1 MRIHH
6 SYTWHF
12 RYSGF
17 LNSRLHLLS
26 NSVLLFLLIS
36 STFAFGQGYK
46 VTANLTSHTILI
58 GDQVDLSLGFSF
70 PNGTQVIWP
79 TIQDTILGNIQVIY
93 RSKIDTSFSADKKT
107 VQLTQKLKLTCFDS
121 GFYTIPPIR
130 FLYRNLPDTTIRSE
144 QTEIQVLTVHT
155 LAVDT
160 TQAIKPIKGPV
171 KIGFSLMDYLP
182 WIIAG
187 LLFFGIAGFLIFYYF
202 KRKKGEPIFVLRPAV
217 KYQPHELAL
226 MELEKLR
233 VKKLWQ
239 AGKIKDY
246 HTELTEII
254 RTYIEDRFHLM
265 AMESTTGEILEDIEN
280 KTLVLKEYREILD
293 KTLSMADLVKFA
305 KYLPLPEEHE
315 KSLDYAIDFIN
326 KTIPTPDFPL
336 QNENGGSEG
345 TVLKS
350 DGSKLQNKP
359 EPVTNNIN

>member
-1 MRIHH
+1 LRIHH
-6 SYTWHF
+6 SYKCHVQ
-12 RYSGF
+12 RSEF
-17 LNSRLHLLS
+17 LNSRIHLIANFLI
-26 NSVLLFLLIS
+26 LFLLIS
-36 STFAFGQGYK
+36 STFTFGQGYK
-46 VTANLTSHTILI
+46 VTATLTPHTILI

-70 PNGTQVIWP
+70 PKGTQVIWP
-79 TIQDTILGNIQVIY
+79 TIQDTILGTIQVIN
-93 RSKIDTSFSADKKT
+93 RSKIDTSFSPDKKT
-107 VQLTQKLKLTCFDS
+107 VQLTQKLRLTCFDS

-130 FLYRNLPDTTIRSE
+130 FFYRNLPDTTVRSE

-155 LAVDT
+155 LSVDT

-171 KIGFSLMDYLP
+171 KITFSLMDYLP

-187 LLFFGIAGFLIFYYF
+187 LLFLGIAGFLIFYYF

-217 KYQPHELAL
+217 KYQPHEWAL

-246 HTELTEII
+246 HTEITDIL
-254 RTYIEDRFHLM
+254 RKYIEDRFHLM
-265 AMESTTGEILEDIEN
+265 AMESTTAEILEDIEN

-315 KSLDYAIDFIN
+315 KSMDYAIDFIN
-326 KTIPTPDFPL
+326 STNSTPDFPL
-336 QNENGGSEG
+336 QNENAGREGS
-345 TVLKS
+345 VIKS
-350 DGSKLQNKP
+350 NGNELQNKA
-359 EPVTNNIN
+359 EPVTNKIS